1 MKTTSQIYCQFLVSS
16 QINYTCTYLCE
27 HFEGLDENSI
37 YRFLKGNKLTP
48 SIVWEKAKQS
58 VILSKNGYIL
68 FDDTV
73 IDKDFSFEMEGV
85 RKQYSGNAHKIIKGI
100 GVVNCIY
107 YNPELNR
114 HWVVDFRIFDPE
126 KDGKT
131 KIDFMREMLK
141 ALETRNISYQT
152 VLMDSWYATTEMML
166 LIDSKDKTFYCPLK
180 TNRLV
185 DDSYGTQNYQSAGF
199 LYWTENELLNGKL
212 VKVKK
217 FPMAKKLKL
226 FRVSVSTDR
235 TELIVTNDLTQ
246 ESTDDS
252 QKEVAVRWKI
262 EQFHRET
269 KQITGLGKCQC
280 RTNRSQRNHIC
291 LCFKVWLFL
300 DDIAYNSKRTIYQ
313 VKKDLLSNYMTK
325 ELRNPSLVYEQ

>member
-27 HFEGLDENSI
+27 HFEELDENSI
-37 YRFLKGNKLTP
+37 YRFLKGNKLIP
-48 SIVWEKAKQS
+48 SIVWEKAKQA
-58 VILSKNGYIL
+58 VILSKNGYVL

-100 GVVNCIY
+100 GVVNCVY
-107 YNPELNR
+107 YNPELDR
-114 HWVVDFRIFDPE
+114 HWVIDFRIFDPE

-131 KIDFMREMLK
+131 KIDFMKEMLK
-141 ALETRNISYQT
+141 ALETRKISYQT
-152 VLMDSWYATTEMML
+152 VLMDSWYATTAMML
-166 LIDSKDKTFYCPLK
+166 LIDSRKKTFYCPIK

-185 DDSYGTQNYQSAGF
+185 DDSNGIQNYQSAGF

-226 FRVSVSTDR
+226 FRVSISTDR

-246 ESTDDS
+246 ASTNDS
-252 QKEVAVRWKI
+252 RKEVAVRWKI

-291 LCFKVWLFL
+291 LCLKVWLFL
-300 DDIAYNSKRTIYQ
+300 DDIAHNSKRTIYQ

-325 ELRNPSLVYEQ
+325 ELRNPSLVYE